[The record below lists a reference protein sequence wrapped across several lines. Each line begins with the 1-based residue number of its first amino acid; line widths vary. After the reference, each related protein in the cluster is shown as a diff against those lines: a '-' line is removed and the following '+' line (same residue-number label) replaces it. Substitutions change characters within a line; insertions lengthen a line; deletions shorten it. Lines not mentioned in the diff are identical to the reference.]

1 MDAASQNRKGI
12 VIICNLDTRGK
23 DIIFV
28 KELIL
33 SRGHEAILVD
43 FSMEEPP
50 PLPGDVTCEQ
60 VALRG
65 GLPIE
70 TVREF
75 YRSNREAA
83 TNNQIAGVSAV
94 VADLMKQG
102 RVHGVIGSV
111 VRHRRWFRLR
121 SCGGFRSACPK

>member
-1 MDAASQNRKGI
+1 MAGDNSSETGLGVRAELADWRRFMDAASQNRKGI

-75 YRSNREAA
+75 YR
-83 TNNQIAGVSAV
+83 
-94 VADLMKQG
+94 
-102 RVHGVIGSV
+102 
-111 VRHRRWFRLR
+111 
-121 SCGGFRSACPK
+121 